1 MARIKPIDKEAA
13 GTATTDLL
21 GMVKRKMGSV
31 PNIIS
36 TMANSLA
43 VAKAYLGFNQALS
56 AGALSL
62 RMREQIA
69 LLVAELN
76 NCEYCLAAHTA
87 FGKGVGLD
95 DQEIADARQAS
106 ARSDRERAAL
116 VFVRSIVQN
125 HGSVSDID
133 VAQVRNAGFTDG
145 EIIEIIANVALNIFT
160 NYFNL
165 VVATEV
171 DFPTASDL
179 AAA

>member
-1 MARIKPIDKEAA
+1 MTRIQPINKETAGAA
-13 GTATTDLL
+13 TNELL
-21 GMVKRKMGSV
+21 GVVKRKMGSV

-43 VAKAYLGFNQALS
+43 VTKAYLGFNQALS

-76 NCEYCLAAHTA
+76 HCEYCLAAHTA

-95 DQEIADARQAS
+95 DQEITDARQATAQS
-106 ARSDRERAAL
+106 GKERIAL
-116 VFVRSIVQN
+116 EFARSIVRN
-125 HGSVSDID
+125 HGSVSDNDI
-133 VAQVRNAGFTDG
+133 AQIREAGFTDG

-160 NYFNL
+160 NYFNI

-171 DFPTASDL
+171 DFPTTAEL

>member
-1 MARIKPIDKEAA
+1 MARIQPIDKETAGAA
-13 GTATTDLL
+13 TNDLL
-21 GMVKRKMGSV
+21 RMVKRKMGSV

-43 VAKAYLGFNQALS
+43 VTKAYLGFNQALS

-76 NCEYCLAAHTA
+76 NCNYCLAAHTA
-87 FGKGVGLD
+87 FGKGVGLE
-95 DQEIADARQAS
+95 DQEIAEARQAT
-106 ARSDRERAAL
+106 ARSDKERAAL
-116 VFVRSIVQN
+116 EFVKTIVQS
-125 HGSVSDID
+125 HGSVSDNDIT
-133 VAQVRNAGFTDG
+133 QIREAGYSDG

-160 NYFNL
+160 NYFNI
-165 VVATEV
+165 VVATDV
-171 DFPTASDL
+171 DFPTTTDL

>member
-1 MARIKPIDKEAA
+1 MARIQPIEKEAA
-13 GTATTDLL
+13 GAATTDLL

-69 LLVAELN
+69 LLVGELN